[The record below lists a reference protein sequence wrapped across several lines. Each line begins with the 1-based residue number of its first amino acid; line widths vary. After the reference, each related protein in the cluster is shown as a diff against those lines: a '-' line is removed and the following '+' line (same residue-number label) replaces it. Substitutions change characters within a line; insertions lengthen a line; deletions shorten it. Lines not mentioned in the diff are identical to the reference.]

1 MGAVQ
6 HIFRLTKA
14 KHRRIIKSDI
24 YSIVFR
30 QKRNGG

>member
-6 HIFRLTKA
+6 HIFWLAKA

-24 YSIVFR
+24 YVIVYR
-30 QKRNGG
+30 KKRNGG